1 MGPVIT
7 DGLALLGRRLSS
19 AAVQAAI
26 HPAVTAS
33 FWSTR
38 AKKHAATV
46 EAKLE
51 QEAEATLPSC
61 ML

>member
-1 MGPVIT
+1 MDSRFSAAG
-7 DGLALLGRRLSS
+7 SS

>member
-7 DGLALLGRRLSS
+7 EYSRFSAAGSS

-33 FWSTR
+33 FWSTG